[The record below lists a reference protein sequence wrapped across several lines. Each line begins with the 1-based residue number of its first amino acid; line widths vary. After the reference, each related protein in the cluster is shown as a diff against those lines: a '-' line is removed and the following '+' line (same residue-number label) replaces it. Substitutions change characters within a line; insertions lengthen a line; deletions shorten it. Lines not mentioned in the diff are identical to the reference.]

1 MEKGLFEFKKVLKC
15 VLLSFVTT
23 ILLGGI
29 LAFIVYF
36 WQVEEP
42 TVRIIIFAAMIV
54 SVLFG
59 SFVLAKNVDSK
70 GLINGLLMA
79 VIYFLVILIIS
90 FIINGKVSFGVTNVT
105 RLVTLSAAGMLGG
118 ILGINTKK

>member
-15 VLLSFVTT
+15 VLLSFVMT

-36 WQVEEP
+36 WQIEEP
-42 TVRIIIFAAMIV
+42 TAKIIIFAAMIV

-59 SFVLAKNVDSK
+59 SFVLAKNIEGK

-90 FIINGKVSFGVTNVT
+90 FILNGRLSFGVREIT
-105 RLVTLSAAGMLGG
+105 RLVTLSASGMLGG

>member
-15 VLLSFVTT
+15 VLLSFVMTV
-23 ILLGGI
+23 LLGGI
-29 LAFIVYF
+29 LAFVVYF

-42 TVRIIIFAAMIV
+42 TVKIIIFAVMIL

-59 SFVLAKNVDSK
+59 SFVLAKNLEK
-70 GLINGLLMA
+70 NGLVNGLLMA
-79 VIYFLVILIIS
+79 IIYFLIILIIS
-90 FIINGKVSFGVTNVT
+90 FVLNGSLSFGVNNIT